1 MYNITRQLDNFE
13 ILGNRKFPL
22 LKQGDFSKDA
32 SFPLCSLVQPPG
44 QLAYSVF
51 SCINCREQLRDL
63 SIL

>member
-44 QLAYSVF
+44 QLHK
-51 SCINCREQLRDL
+51 LP
-63 SIL
+63 